1 MVLMAIVGRLGEGK
15 TLALTYFILRNY
27 WKGRKIYSN
36 YHLNKIPYI
45 YVSNPEDIE
54 NMNEGFFAGDE
65 IWTWADSRL
74 SGSHKNKFIT
84 SVLSKSRKRGINIT
98 YTCQYFKSV
107 DIRMRTVTDFI
118 AIPSLNASES
128 ICRVSV
134 YSVPDYTLQQVFKF
148 RTAPVFPLY
157 DTKEE
162 VKELHYEKP
171 MPEKKEKEIEKPDG
185 IKIRRKPKEKP
196 VSYED

>member
-1 MVLMAIVGRLGEGK
+1 MVLMGIIGKLGEGK

-36 YHLNKIPYI
+36 YHLVKIPYT
-45 YVSNPEDIE
+45 YVSTPDEIED
-54 NMNEGFFAGDE
+54 MHEGFFAGDE
-65 IWTWADSRL
+65 LWQWADSRM

-84 SVLSKSRKRGINIT
+84 AILGKSRKRGINIT
-98 YTCQYFKSV
+98 YTAQYFKSI
-107 DIRMRTVTDFI
+107 DIRIRTVTDFI

-134 YSVPDYTLQQVFKF
+134 YSMPEMSLQQVFKF
-148 RTAPVFPLY
+148 RTAPIFPLY

-162 VKELHYEKP
+162 VKQLHYEKP
-171 MPEKKEKEIEKPDG
+171 EPEKQQKAEQKSDG
-185 IKIRRKPKEKP
+185 TKIRRKPKEKP
-196 VSYED
+196 INYED